1 MKMQRKLLSRESK
14 NDVGRM
20 SCGHLGSPK
29 LVGQLF
35 CHPKLI
41 HKMWEVMTMHT
52 IIVEDE
58 RKRAHEL
65 QRWEFQDYTQACSTI
80 V

>member
-14 NDVGRM
+14 NVVGRM

-29 LVGQLF
+29 HVGQLF

-41 HKMWEVMTMHT
+41 HNVGGDDNAYH
-52 IIVEDE
+52 
-58 RKRAHEL
+58 H
-65 QRWEFQDYTQACSTI
+65 CGG
-80 V
+80 